1 MKLHCWYIVFIHSR
15 QMNNFSS
22 KNMQNFI
29 IGIIGTRHKQVFLM
43 FLGLFLA
50 YAMRVNLSVGIVAMT
65 SDVNPNFPGFFYP
78 CINTHMSKWAIPQ
91 ERGRLFST
99 CFSGT
104 QLGTIIML
112 GLGGFLAVGPGG
124 WWSIF
129 YTSGGLSILW
139 GISCL
144 ILGADSPAEHRTISA
159 AERNYIE
166 SNFKDSST
174 ESKKMKIPWLSIAT
188 SIPMWALFLVQLA
201 QNWGFW
207 TLLTL
212 MPTYIDKVLGFNIK
226 ENGLLS
232 ALPYIV
238 MFFNAILFAFIAD
251 YMTTHNIRT
260 VNFRRKMWNSIALYG
275 GSAALLALATIET
288 KTLGAIVLL
297 TIANGL
303 NAGCYCG
310 YLCNHLDLAPNFAGI
325 LMGITN
331 GLSNITSI
339 LAPTIAGIIVQDD
352 KSIEEWQTVF
362 LTASA
367 VFFVGNTIF
376 LMFGSTKVQP
386 WNNPDVSSIVEE
398 QVSKR

>member
-1 MKLHCWYIVFIHSR
+1 MDRPTDDHAAPKPP
-15 QMNNFSS
+15 
-22 KNMQNFI
+22 
-29 IGIIGTRHKQVFLM
+29 GIIGTRHKQVFLM
-43 FLGLFLA
+43 FLGLILA

-65 SDVNPNFPGFFYP
+65 SDVNPNFPTVNWTMTEKGIVSSMFFYGYFCTGIP
-78 CINTHMSKWAIPQ
+78 AGMLAARYGPVLVLGWVGGIFCGLLTVAFPHVSVNLGFYWACAFRVLQ
-91 ERGRLFST
+91 
-99 CFSGT
+99 
-104 QLGTIIML
+104 
-112 GLGGFLAVGPGG
+112 GLGQ
-124 WWSIF
+124 
-129 YTSGGLSILW
+129 
-139 GISCL
+139 
-144 ILGADSPAEHRTISA
+144 
-159 AERNYIE
+159 
-166 SNFKDSST
+166 
-174 ESKKMKIPWLSIAT
+174 KMKIPWLSIAT